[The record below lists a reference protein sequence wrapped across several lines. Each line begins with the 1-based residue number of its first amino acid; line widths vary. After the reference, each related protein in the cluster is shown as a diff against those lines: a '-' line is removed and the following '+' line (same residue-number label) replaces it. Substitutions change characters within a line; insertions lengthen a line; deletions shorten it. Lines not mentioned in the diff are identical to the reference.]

1 MSDLTLGFMAIG
13 VMLVFIVLGMHI
25 GVALIVTSF
34 AAVWVL
40 RSPEIAARFVG
51 AAANDAIRDYL
62 FGVVPLFVLMGMFV
76 SVSGVGRDTF
86 DVFQWLLRR
95 LRGGLGLATVGANA
109 VFAAI
114 TGISI
119 ASASVFTKVAVP
131 EMMRHG
137 YTPRFSVGVVAGSSV
152 LGMLIPP
159 SLLMIIYGVI
169 AEESIGRMFLAGI
182 IPGVM
187 LASMFAGLI
196 LVFAYLFPHKI
207 FQGGVQK
214 ADADVETETLATASV
229 KFIPILLL
237 VVLVLGGLYSGFFTP
252 TEAGAV
258 GAAGAFLIAIIRR
271 RLTWRKLWQ
280 VLTET
285 GYVSVA
291 VLFLIAAAS
300 LYSRMLAMTGMPAAI
315 TEGITQMGL
324 GPWGFLFAYIVI
336 VVLLGC
342 IIDSVSIMLIML
354 PIVLPIAAAFNMDL
368 IWFGVLTVLAVEIG
382 LLTPPFGVSVYTV
395 KSALNNPAIT
405 IRDIFAG
412 TFPFVLVMVLA
423 LFILAMFLG
432 RRPGWPECEFP
443 SPSMIYVF
451 HLLDRPDGLSLR
463 QRLRPEHKVYLGAV
477 ADRIAFAGPLL
488 SDDGANMI
496 GSVLAIDFD
505 SREAALQWQA
515 NEPFTRAGLYAS
527 IQVHAFQNL
536 WPQQAGFPPTA

>member
-1 MSDLTLGFMAIG
+1 MSDLTLGFLAIG
-13 VMLVFIVLGMHI
+13 VMLTFIVLGMHI

-51 AAANDAIRDYL
+51 AASNDAIRDYL

-131 EMMRHG
+131 EMIRHG

-187 LASMFAGLI
+187 LALMFAALI
-196 LVFAYLFPHKI
+196 LVFAYVFPHKI

-214 ADADVETETLATASV
+214 ADADVETETMATASV
-229 KFIPILLL
+229 KIIPILLL

-258 GAAGAFLIAIIRR
+258 GAAGAFLIAIVRR
-271 RLTWRKLWQ
+271 RLTWRKLWN

-315 TEGITQMGL
+315 TESITQMGL
-324 GPWGFLFAYIVI
+324 GPWGFLIAYIAI
-336 VVLLGC
+336 VLLLGC

-354 PIVLPIAAAFNMDL
+354 PIVLPIASAFNMDL
-368 IWFGVLTVLAVEIG
+368 IWFGVLTVMAVEIG

-395 KSALNNPAIT
+395 KSALNNPSIT

-412 TFPFVLVMVLA
+412 TFPFVLVMMLA
-423 LFILAMFLG
+423 LVILAA
-432 RRPGWPECEFP
+432 FP
-443 SPSMIYVF
+443 S
-451 HLLDRPDGLSLR
+451 LSTW
-463 QRLRPEHKVYLGAV
+463 
-477 ADRIAFAGPLL
+477 
-488 SDDGANMI
+488 
-496 GSVLAIDFD
+496 LA
-505 SREAALQWQA
+505 RM
-515 NEPFTRAGLYAS
+515 
-527 IQVHAFQNL
+527 
-536 WPQQAGFPPTA
+536 

>member
-13 VMLVFIVLGMHI
+13 LMLFFIVLGMHI

-34 AAVWVL
+34 AAVWVI

-182 IPGVM
+182 IPGIL
-187 LASMFAGLI
+187 LALMFALMI
-196 LVFAYLFPHKI
+196 LMFAYFFPNKI

-214 ADADVETETLATASV
+214 GDDDIETESLATASV
-229 KFIPILLL
+229 KIVPILLL

-258 GAAGAFLIAIIRR
+258 GAAGAFAIAIIRR
-271 RLTWRKLWQ
+271 RLTWRKLWS

-315 TEGITQMGL
+315 TESITQMGL
-324 GPWGFLFAYIVI
+324 GHWGFLLAYIAIVI
-336 VVLLGC
+336 LLGC

-354 PIVLPIAAAFNMDL
+354 PIVLPIASAFGMDL

-412 TFPFVLVMVLA
+412 TFPFVLVMLLA
-423 LFILAMFLG
+423 LVILAA
-432 RRPGWPECEFP
+432 FP
-443 SPSMIYVF
+443 S
-451 HLLDRPDGLSLR
+451 LS
-463 QRLRPEHKVYLGAV
+463 
-477 ADRIAFAGPLL
+477 IW
-488 SDDGANMI
+488 
-496 GSVLAIDFD
+496 LA
-505 SREAALQWQA
+505 RM
-515 NEPFTRAGLYAS
+515 
-527 IQVHAFQNL
+527 
-536 WPQQAGFPPTA
+536 

>member
-1 MSDLTLGFMAIG
+1 MSDLGIGFMAIG
-13 VMLVFIVLGMHI
+13 VMLVAIVLGMHI

-34 AAVWVL
+34 VSVL
-40 RSPEIAARFVG
+40 FIRSPEIAARFVG
-51 AAANDAIRDYL
+51 ASANDAIRDYL

-95 LRGGLGLATVGANA
+95 LKGGLGLATVGANA

-182 IPGVM
+182 LPGLC
-187 LASMFAGLI
+187 LALGFAALI
-196 LVFAYLFPHKI
+196 LGFAYFWPTKS
-207 FQGGVQK
+207 FTGGVQR
-214 ADADVETETLATASV
+214 APDGEEQQETAATAAV
-229 KFIPILLL
+229 KFLPILTL
-237 VVLVLGGLYSGFFTP
+237 VVLVLGGLYGGIFTP

-258 GAAGAFLIAIIRR
+258 GAAGAFAIALLRR
-271 RLTWRKLWQ
+271 RLTWRKLWN
-280 VLTET
+280 VLVET
-285 GYVSVA
+285 GYVSVS

-300 LYSRMLAMTGMPAAI
+300 LYSRMLALTGMPAAI
-315 TEGITQMGL
+315 TTGITEMGL
-324 GPWGFLFAYIVI
+324 GPWAFLLAYLVIVI
-336 VVLLGC
+336 ALGC

-354 PIVLPIAAAFNMDL
+354 PIVLPVAREFGMDL
-368 IWFGVLTVLAVEIG
+368 IWFGVLTVVAVEIG

-395 KSALNNPAIT
+395 KSALNDPRIT

-412 TFPFVLVMVLA
+412 TLPFVLVMISA
-423 LFILAMFLG
+423 LFLFAV
-432 RRPGWPECEFP
+432 FP
-443 SPSMIYVF
+443 
-451 HLLDRPDGLSLR
+451 GLSTW
-463 QRLRPEHKVYLGAV
+463 
-477 ADRIAFAGPLL
+477 
-488 SDDGANMI
+488 
-496 GSVLAIDFD
+496 LA
-505 SREAALQWQA
+505 RM
-515 NEPFTRAGLYAS
+515 
-527 IQVHAFQNL
+527 
-536 WPQQAGFPPTA
+536 